1 MPMPMLAAAY
11 VALAVAYPLLA
22 HWESHGGGAMAA
34 VLALV
39 DLALMLLLEPLV
51 QRRAWAWIALVAVV
65 AALAAIAREPWLPM
79 LLLAPPALFTGWLAW
94 VFARTLRPPRQPLIT
109 RIAIALE
116 FEAPGQMPPAQQ
128 RYTRTLTAA
137 WAGMLAALTL
147 ANLALALIAE
157 PYGVLAR
164 LGHPPLVSVSQQA
177 WSWFANLFNYGA
189 VAAFFGMEWLLRG
202 RLLPDRQ
209 RLRPGA
215 MLQRMRELGLP
226 FWTTLLR

>member
-1 MPMPMLAAAY
+1 MPNLAAAY

-22 HWESHGGGAMAA
+22 HWESHGGGAPAA
-34 VLALV
+34 ALALV
-39 DLALMLLLEPLV
+39 DLALMMLLEPLM
-51 QRRAWAWIALVAVV
+51 QRRVWAWAVLVLVLGT
-65 AALAAIAREPWLPM
+65 LAAVMHEPWLPM

-109 RIAIALE
+109 RIAVALE
-116 FEAPGQMPPAQQ
+116 FDAPEQMPPEQR
-128 RYTRTLTAA
+128 RYTRTLTGA

-147 ANLALALIAE
+147 ANLLLALIAE
-157 PYGVLAR
+157 PHGVLVR

-189 VAAFFGMEWLLRG
+189 VAAFFVIEWLLRG
-202 RLLPDRQ
+202 HLLPERQRQRPGMVLQ
-209 RLRPGA
+209 RLRT
-215 MLQRMRELGLP
+215 LGLP